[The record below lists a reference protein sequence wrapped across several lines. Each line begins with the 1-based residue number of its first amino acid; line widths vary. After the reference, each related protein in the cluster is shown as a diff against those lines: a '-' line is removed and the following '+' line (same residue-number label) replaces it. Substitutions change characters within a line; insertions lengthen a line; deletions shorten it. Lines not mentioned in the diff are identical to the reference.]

1 MITTDLV
8 INVLTKENAEILR
21 DKIFKED
28 MARIVKGSYSGT
40 YGLAISFWK
49 WFAAGYS
56 KSVSKFL
63 YEETENL
70 IGMKPWEL
78 LYYEFFSNHR
88 NYEEVWFGELF
99 PKGGIYTFDQN
110 EIIKLEYRT
119 GDILF
124 RGHNY
129 CKLGSSTLELLID
142 NGRKDPNSKI
152 ISGLSKI
159 YRRGFLDTP
168 TKELW
173 RTKFKDILVF

>member
-1 MITTDLV
+1 MTTDLV

-21 DKIFKED
+21 DKIFRED

-40 YGLAISFWK
+40 YGLTIPFWK

-56 KSVSKFL
+56 KSVAKFL

-70 IGMKPWEL
+70 VGMKPGEL
-78 LYYEFFSNHR
+78 LYYEFFSNR

-99 PKGGIYTFDQN
+99 PKGGIYTFDQDG
-110 EIIKLEYRT
+110 IIKLEYST
-119 GDILF
+119 GDILYCDY
-124 RGHNY
+124 RY
-129 CKLGSSTLELLID
+129 CKLGSSKLELLVD
-142 NGRKDPNSKI
+142 SGRKDLNSKI

-159 YRRGFLDTP
+159 YRRGFLDDY

-173 RTKFKDILVF
+173 REKFKDILRVY

>member
-1 MITTDLV
+1 MTTDLV

-21 DKIFKED
+21 DKIFKEN

-40 YGLAISFWK
+40 YGLAISFGK
-49 WFAAGYS
+49 WFGAGYS
-56 KSVSKFL
+56 RLVSKFL

-70 IGMKPWEL
+70 IGMKPEEL

-99 PKGGIYTFDQN
+99 PKGGIYTFDQD
-110 EIIKLEYRT
+110 EIIKLEYST

-124 RGHNY
+124 CGYKY
-129 CKLGSSTLELLID
+129 CKLDSSTLELLVD
-142 NGRKDPNSKI
+142 SEDLDSKI

-159 YRRGFLDTP
+159 YRRGFLDAY

-173 RTKFKDILVF
+173 RTKFKDILRVY